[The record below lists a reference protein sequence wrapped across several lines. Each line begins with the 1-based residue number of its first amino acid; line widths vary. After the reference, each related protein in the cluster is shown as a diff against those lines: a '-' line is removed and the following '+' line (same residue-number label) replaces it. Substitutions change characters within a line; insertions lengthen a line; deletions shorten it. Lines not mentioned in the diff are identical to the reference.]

1 MNIIELYKMHINK
14 NADGAEIHKL
24 FCLFGIEGIV
34 IFNLLNEEDNKD
46 ILKNMQNRRNLCI
59 QWILKN
65 SKLKSIIK

>member
-1 MNIIELYKMHINK
+1 MNIIELYKTHINE
-14 NADGAEIHKL
+14 NADGAEINKL

-34 IFNLLNEEDNKD
+34 IFNSLNEEDNKD